1 MADIK
6 NIKAGE
12 WEETVLK
19 SPIPV
24 LVDFWATWCGP
35 CLMMAPVLEQ
45 LAKDYDGKLSVVKV
59 DVDQP
64 ENQLLAGQYNIQ
76 SIPNMK
82 IFKGGQVI
90 EELIGFR
97 PAETLRLELASVI

>member
-12 WEETVLK
+12 WEGAVLK

-64 ENQLLAGQYNIQ
+64 ENQQLAGQYNIQ

-82 IFKGGQVI
+82 VFKGGQVI
-90 EELIGFR
+90 KELIGFR